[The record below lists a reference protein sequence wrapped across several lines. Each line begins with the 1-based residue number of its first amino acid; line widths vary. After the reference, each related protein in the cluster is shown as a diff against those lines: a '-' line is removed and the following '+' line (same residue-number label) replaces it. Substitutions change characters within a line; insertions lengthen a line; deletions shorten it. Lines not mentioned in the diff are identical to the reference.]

1 MSYMLLIVEQPG
13 ERDVDAAEGQRRYEV
28 MHAFAAG
35 LDSRGLLT
43 SAESLL
49 TPDETGVRVRRRGG
63 KNATVDGPFAEAK
76 EIIGGLFIIQAAD
89 YDQAV
94 EICRSCPHLD
104 NGWIELRQIDE
115 V

>member
-1 MSYMLLIVEQPG
+1 MPQFILLLHEEPCGLGDLSPEEIQAVIARYSAWR
-13 ERDVDAAEGQRRYEV
+13 ERVAADGHMVDGHKLTDEGGRHLARE
-28 MHAFAAG
+28 G
-35 LDSRGLLT
+35 GS
-43 SAESLL
+43 
-49 TPDETGVRVRRRGG
+49 VRV
-63 KNATVDGPFAEAK
+63 VDGPFSEAK
-76 EIIGGLFIIQAAD
+76 EIIGGLFIIKAAD